1 MSPPQAPPAEAP
13 APAAAW
19 WSSLPGILT
28 ALAGLVTAVA
38 GLLTVLKSGPADPAP
53 PAPAPVAQ
61 TPAGS
66 APVAQVP
73 VVPAPAPTPAPALTV
88 APAASAISVGVRPAG
103 SSRVLAAIR
112 LSVEVRDPDGHSN
125 LREGPG
131 TQTPVIGR
139 VDSGQRVTLLGRS
152 GSWWKVRTADG
163 REGYL
168 HGSRLPDAPGS

>member
-1 MSPPQAPPAEAP
+1 MSPPKASSPDAAAP
-13 APAAAW
+13 AAW

-38 GLLTVLKSGPADPAP
+38 GLLTVLRAGPADPTPTPAP
-53 PAPAPVAQ
+53 PPAAPVAQ
-61 TPAGS
+61 PPA
-66 APVAQVP
+66 
-73 VVPAPAPTPAPALTV
+73 APAPPAAPPV
-88 APAASAISVGVRPAG
+88 APVPVGVARLPLASAPRPAALLG
-103 SSRVLAAIR
+103 ERAQPLTAIR